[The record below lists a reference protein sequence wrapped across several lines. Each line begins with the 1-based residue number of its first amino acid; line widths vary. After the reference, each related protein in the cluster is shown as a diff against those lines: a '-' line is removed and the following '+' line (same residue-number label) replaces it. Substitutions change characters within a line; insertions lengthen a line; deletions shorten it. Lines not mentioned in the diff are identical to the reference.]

1 MLNPIYDIPVQT
13 IEGQT
18 VSLAPYQGKVILIV
32 NVATLCGFTPQYAGL
47 EALYKQYLSEG
58 LIVLGFPCNQFA
70 HQEPGSE
77 EEIKAFCETQYHISF
92 PLFAKIEVNGDKT
105 HPLYEYLK
113 KEKPG
118 LLGTEAIKWNFTK
131 FLINRKGEVLER
143 FSPQTPPEK
152 LIKPIE
158 QALALKI

>member
-1 MLNPIYDIPVQT
+1 MLNPIYDIQVQT
-13 IEGQT
+13 IEGQSK
-18 VSLAPYQGKVILIV
+18 SLSEYQAKVMLIV
-32 NVATLCGFTPQYAGL
+32 NVATLCGFTSQYGGL
-47 EALYKQYLSEG
+47 EALYRQYRSEG
-58 LIVLGFPCNQFA
+58 LVILGFPCNQFA

-105 HPLYEYLK
+105 HPLYAYLK
-113 KEKPG
+113 KQKPG

-131 FLINRKGEVLER
+131 FLINRKGEVIER
-143 FSPQTPPEK
+143 FSPQTTADD

>member
-1 MLNPIYDIPVQT
+1 MLNPIYDIPIQT

-18 VSLAPYQGKVILIV
+18 VSLAEYQAKVILIV

-47 EALYKQYLSEG
+47 EALYRQYQAEG
-58 LIVLGFPCNQFA
+58 LVVLGFPCNQFA

-77 EEIKAFCETQYHISF
+77 EEIKAFCDTQYHISF

-143 FSPQTPPEK
+143 FSPQTTPEK

-158 QALALKI
+158 EALALRF